1 MSNIALRLLVHGIAI
16 TLQSTDAPAIMH
28 GQVESMRY
36 SNLVVLYTC
45 IDVSHNIPGHKL
57 STLVCWSKKTTNC
70 VTRASS
76 VNSAH
81 LILATIEAPW
91 SSPCNCHSVQD
102 AMKRYN
108 ILTLIPSVGMATWG
122 VALESIIV
130 EEVKFALLLLVLST
144 LSCVG

>member
-1 MSNIALRLLVHGIAI
+1 MH
-16 TLQSTDAPAIMH
+16 LQSCMGRLSPC
-28 GQVESMRY
+28 MRY
-36 SNLVVLYTC
+36 NNLVVLYTC

-70 VTRASS
+70 VTHASS

-81 LILATIEAPW
+81 LIIEALW
-91 SSPCNCHSVQD
+91 SIPCNCHSVQD

-122 VALESIIV
+122 VVFETIVV